1 MRKYAI
7 LLPLLLASCAALDT
21 VVDVFD
27 PLTGEKTGET
37 TIGSIV
43 ADSGEVVGDA
53 AGSVIG
59 GLTGNPMLG
68 VAAAAGLTGL
78 CSAARR
84 KKKVVAENTNILQP
98 GHPNVR

>member
-1 MRKYAI
+1 MRKCAI

-37 TIGSIV
+37 TLGSIV
-43 ADSGEVVGDA
+43 ADSGKAVGDA
-53 AGSVIG
+53 AGSVVG

-68 VAAAAGLTGL
+68 IAAAAGLTGL
-78 CSAARR
+78 FSAARR
-84 KKKVVAENTNILQP
+84 KKKQRTAPPESYV
-98 GHPNVR
+98 